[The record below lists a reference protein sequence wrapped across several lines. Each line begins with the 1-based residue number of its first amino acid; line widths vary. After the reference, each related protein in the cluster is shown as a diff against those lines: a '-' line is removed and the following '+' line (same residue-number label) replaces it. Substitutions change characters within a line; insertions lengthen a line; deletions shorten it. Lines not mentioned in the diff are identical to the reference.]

1 MKKTLAAALLGLAT
15 LTSCASPQAAGLA
28 GDKPLQ
34 TIAALDVP
42 RYMGTWYE
50 IARYPNWFQQKC
62 VANAS
67 ARYRLQTDG
76 TVTVDNRCRLANG
89 DVSSASGSARQI
101 GGAGSPRLQVRFA
114 PAWLSWLP
122 WVWGDYWV
130 IDLDEDYQL
139 VAVSEPKRDYLWVL
153 ARSRSVAPA
162 AYAALLARL
171 RQQGFDT
178 GKLQRTP
185 QLD

>member
-1 MKKTLAAALLGLAT
+1 MKMTLAAALLGLAN
-15 LTSCASPQAAGLA
+15 LTSCASPQAAGP
-28 GDKPLQ
+28 GGGKPLQ
-34 TIAALDVP
+34 AIAALDVP

-50 IARYPNWFQQKC
+50 IARFPNWFQQKC

-67 ARYRLQTDG
+67 AEYRLQADG
-76 TVTVDNRCRLANG
+76 TVAVDNSCRLANG
-89 DVSSASGSARQI
+89 DISHASGSARQI
-101 GGAGSPRLQVRFA
+101 GGASSPRLQVRFA
-114 PAWLSWLP
+114 PVLLSLLP

-139 VAVSEPKRDYLWVL
+139 VAISEPNRNYLWVL
-153 ARSRSVAPA
+153 ARSRSVAPED
-162 AYAALLARL
+162 YAALLARL

-178 GKLQRTP
+178 GRLQRTP

>member
-76 TVTVDNRCRLANG
+76 TVAVDNRCRLANG
-89 DVSSASGSARQI
+89 EISSASGSARQI
-101 GGAGSPRLQVRFA
+101 GGAGSPKLQVRFA

-139 VAVSEPKRDYLWVL
+139 VAISEPKRDYLWVL
-153 ARSRSVAPA
+153 ARSRSVAPED
-162 AYAALLARL
+162 YAALLARL

-178 GKLQRTP
+178 GRLQRTP